1 MGENCQ
7 VSSYHVE
14 RLGCDA
20 VVGKQLEGVRP
31 ELGGDL
37 QRFRLGG
44 EANQVKQLSEIRD
57 FSVP

>member
-1 MGENCQ
+1 MSESLVC
-7 VSSYHVE
+7 YHVE

-37 QRFRLGG
+37 HGFRLGG
-44 EANQVKQLSEIRD
+44 TSQVSLL
-57 FSVP
+57 

>member
-1 MGENCQ
+1 MERKVNIGENIRI
-7 VSSYHVE
+7 SRRYHVE

-37 QRFRLGG
+37 QRFRLG
-44 EANQVKQLSEIRD
+44 EQASRVSRL
-57 FSVP
+57 